1 VVDTGTR
8 PATLEDANPTR
19 RSARERSQGPHD
31 PQSTR
36 TPQRRRRPRRP
47 RRRPVDVVSTVL
59 LAIVG
64 VVGAI
69 CLLWLAA
76 STVLGLSL
84 VVVLTGSMSPTVP
97 AGGAVVTRAVA
108 AADVR
113 PGDVVTVPRPGFE
126 VPVTHRV
133 VSTTA
138 VPGDAAARSF
148 VLRGDANDSDDRD
161 PYVVRDARIVVASAP
176 GLGFVLTTMSTPPA
190 RGLAVAVVGAA
201 IVLAFRPTR
210 RDAPTRG

>member
-1 VVDTGTR
+1 MVDTVTR
-8 PATLEDANPTR
+8 PRAG
-19 RSARERSQGPHD
+19 RSASEVEPRRADRRE
-31 PQSTR
+31 
-36 TPQRRRRPRRP
+36 RRPRRP
-47 RRRPVDVVSTVL
+47 RRRPVDVASTVL
-59 LAIVG
+59 LSVVG
-64 VVGAI
+64 LVGAI
-69 CLLWLAA
+69 CLLWLAV

-97 AGGAVVTRAVA
+97 AGGAVVTRAIA

-133 VSTTA
+133 VSTTT
-138 VPGDAAARSF
+138 VPGDSAARSL
-148 VLRGDANDSDDRD
+148 VLRGDANDTDDRD

-201 IVLAFRPTR
+201 VVLAFWPTR
-210 RDAPTRG
+210 RGGVRRG

>member
-1 VVDTGTR
+1 MVDTVTR
-8 PATLEDANPTR
+8 PRAERTASEAGPR
-19 RSARERSQGPHD
+19 RAD
-31 PQSTR
+31 
-36 TPQRRRRPRRP
+36 RRDRPGRRP
-47 RRRPVDVVSTVL
+47 RRRPVDVASTFL
-59 LAIVG
+59 LSVVG

-69 CLLWLAA
+69 CLLWLAV

-97 AGGAVVTRAVA
+97 AGGAVVTRAIA

-138 VPGDAAARSF
+138 VPGDAAPQHEPTTRTTATPTSCATPGSSSPRP
-148 VLRGDANDSDDRD
+148 R
-161 PYVVRDARIVVASAP
+161 AS
-176 GLGFVLTTMSTPPA
+176 GSS
-190 RGLAVAVVGAA
+190 
-201 IVLAFRPTR
+201 
-210 RDAPTRG
+210 

>member
-1 VVDTGTR
+1 VVDTVTR
-8 PATLEDANPTR
+8 PRAER
-19 RSARERSQGPHD
+19 RGPEVEPRRADRRER
-31 PQSTR
+31 R
-36 TPQRRRRPRRP
+36 YRRP
-47 RRRPVDVVSTVL
+47 RRRPVDVVSTL
-59 LAIVG
+59 LLS
-64 VVGAI
+64 VVGLVGAV
-69 CLLWLAA
+69 CLLWLAV

-97 AGGAVVTRAVA
+97 AGGAVVTRAIA

-113 PGDVVTVPRPGFE
+113 PGDVVTVPRPGFD

-138 VPGDAAARSF
+138 VPGDAAARSL

-201 IVLAFRPTR
+201 VVLAFWPTR
-210 RDAPTRG
+210 RGAVRRG

>member
-1 VVDTGTR
+1 MVDIETR
-8 PATLEDANPTR
+8 PRAERGTSGVEPR
-19 RSARERSQGPHD
+19 RADRRER
-31 PQSTR
+31 
-36 TPQRRRRPRRP
+36 RRRRPRR
-47 RRRPVDVVSTVL
+47 RAVEVASTVL
-59 LAIVG
+59 LSVVG
-64 VVGAI
+64 LVGAI
-69 CLLWLAA
+69 CLLWLAV

-97 AGGAVVTRAVA
+97 AGGAVVTRAIA

-113 PGDVVTVPRPGFE
+113 TGDVVTVPRPGFE

-133 VSTTA
+133 VSTSA
-138 VPGDAAARSF
+138 VPGDAAARSL
-148 VLRGDANDSDDRD
+148 VLRGDANDTDDRD

-201 IVLAFRPTR
+201 VVSAFWPTR
-210 RDAPTRG
+210 PGADRRR

>member
-1 VVDTGTR
+1 MVDTVTGPRAGGPAPEAGPRRADRRDR
-8 PATLEDANPTR
+8 P
-19 RSARERSQGPHD
+19 G
-31 PQSTR
+31 
-36 TPQRRRRPRRP
+36 RRP
-47 RRRPVDVVSTVL
+47 RRRPVDVASTFL
-59 LAIVG
+59 LSVVG
-64 VVGAI
+64 LVGAI
-69 CLLWLAA
+69 CLLWLVV

-97 AGGAVVTRAVA
+97 AGGAVVTRAIA
-108 AADVR
+108 AVDVR

-138 VPGDAAARSF
+138 VPGDAAARSL
-148 VLRGDANDSDDRD
+148 VLRGDANDTDDRD

-201 IVLAFRPTR
+201 VVLAFWPTR
-210 RDAPTRG
+210 RAAARRG

>member
-1 VVDTGTR
+1 MVDTVTR
-8 PATLEDANPTR
+8 PRAGRPAPEAGPHRADR
-19 RSARERSQGPHD
+19 RERPG
-31 PQSTR
+31 
-36 TPQRRRRPRRP
+36 RRP
-47 RRRPVDVVSTVL
+47 RRRPVEVASTIL
-59 LAIVG
+59 LS
-64 VVGAI
+64 VVGLVGAV
-69 CLLWLAA
+69 CLLWLAV

-97 AGGAVVTRAVA
+97 AGGAVVTRAIA

-138 VPGDAAARSF
+138 VPGDAAARSL
-148 VLRGDANDSDDRD
+148 VLRGDANDTDDRD

-201 IVLAFRPTR
+201 VVLAFWPTR
-210 RDAPTRG
+210 RGAARRG

>member
-1 VVDTGTR
+1 MVDIETR
-8 PATLEDANPTR
+8 PRAEHGASGVEPR
-19 RSARERSQGPHD
+19 RADRRER
-31 PQSTR
+31 
-36 TPQRRRRPRRP
+36 RRRRPRR
-47 RRRPVDVVSTVL
+47 RAVEVASTVL
-59 LAIVG
+59 LSVVG
-64 VVGAI
+64 LVGAI
-69 CLLWLAA
+69 CLLWLAV

-97 AGGAVVTRAVA
+97 AGGAVVTRPIAAV
-108 AADVR
+108 DVR

-133 VSTTA
+133 VSTSA
-138 VPGDAAARSF
+138 VPGDAAARSL
-148 VLRGDANDSDDRD
+148 VLRGDANDTDDRD

-201 IVLAFRPTR
+201 VVLAFWPTR
-210 RDAPTRG
+210 RGVARRG